1 MTQTV
6 VPGASTAAGDALRAK
21 LDDPAVAASLTQIL
35 NHADLLAVLVESV
48 DGFLQR
54 SEIIGNSLLESLGDF
69 KLMEQSD
76 DNPLKGI
83 NLKELGSALAQVA
96 QSAPRV
102 TPALTKVV
110 DSGLI
115 DAVMDSGITE
125 PAVIDQVGK
134 LGRGLAKGAELAET
148 NPIRVGGP
156 LALLKQLKD
165 PDIARGMSFF
175 LNVLKSMGAELGRR

>member
-1 MTQTV
+1 MSQAVAT
-6 VPGASTAAGDALRAK
+6 STTSAGDALRAK
-21 LDDPAVAASLTQIL
+21 LDDPAVAASLARVL
-35 NHADLLAVLVESV
+35 DHADLLALMV
-48 DGFLQR
+48 DSLDGLLQR
-54 SEIIGNSLLESLGDF
+54 SEIIGNALADSLGDF
-69 KLMEQSD
+69 KLIEQSE

-83 NLKELGSALAQVA
+83 DLKELAGSLTAIAKA
-96 QSAPRV
+96 SPRV
-102 TPALTKVV
+102 TPAITKVV

-125 PAVIDQVGK
+125 PAVIDQVGR
-134 LGRGLAKGAELAET
+134 LGRGLAKGAEMAES
-148 NPIRVGGP
+148 NPIHVGGP